1 MSTTDRTDMP
11 SDYTG
16 ATTDPTRRFL
26 WRITTLLVLTGIVAL
41 AGTYLL
47 SNGMIDSQALATA
60 RSIADLVAA
69 PRSWD
74 ALHGDVVWVIKDAG
88 VQTDPWLVRIGLSA
102 DATATGGRVFT
113 IRDPRHAPDAISAA
127 LSAAGGATFRLTSV
141 QPVDPKDAPDVW
153 EAASLASFAAG
164 TTEAWTSTTA
174 SGTPVLRYMRPIM
187 TDTSCLTCHGLQ
199 GYRGGNVHGAITV
212 TVPLAQQQQRELVN
226 LGLIAGIGLVSM
238 ALVWISVLGL
248 VREMSRRLK
257 AAQAALVEAATT
269 DELTQVAS
277 RRQTMDRLREE
288 IERSRRSGRPLS
300 LVMADIDHF
309 KAVNDTY
316 GHGAG
321 DLVLKEVAARMAG
334 GLRPYDLLG
343 RIGGEE
349 FLIIA
354 PDTDID
360 GALAIAERARGL
372 VAGDP
377 IGIGDRAVVVTGSF
391 GVTLIDPVEPVALD
405 RSLARVD
412 SAMYTSKEMGRN
424 RVTVFRRETE

>member
-1 MSTTDRTDMP
+1 MPTTDRTDMP
-11 SDYTG
+11 SDEMS
-16 ATTDPTRRFL
+16 TTADPTRRFL

-113 IRDPRHAPDAISAA
+113 ILDPRHASDAISAA
-127 LSAAGGATFRLTSV
+127 LSAAGGTTFRLTSV

-153 EAASLASFAAG
+153 ETASLASFAAG
-164 TTEAWTSTTA
+164 ATEAWTSTTA

-199 GYRGGNVHGAITV
+199 GYRGGDVRGAITV
-212 TVPLAQQQQRELVN
+212 TVPLAQQQHRALLN
-226 LGLIAGIGLVSM
+226 LGLIAGIGLVSI
-238 ALVWISVLGL
+238 ALVWLSVLGL
-248 VREMSRRLK
+248 VTDMSRRLK
-257 AAQAALVEAATT
+257 AAQGALVEAATT

-277 RRQTMDRLREE
+277 RRRTMDRLREE
-288 IERSRRSGRPLS
+288 IERARRSGRPLS

-309 KAVNDTY
+309 KMINDAY

-321 DLVLKEVAARMAG
+321 DLVLREVAARIAG
-334 GLRPYDLLG
+334 ALRPYDLLG

-391 GVTLIDPVEPVALD
+391 GVTRIDPAESVALD

-412 SAMYTSKEMGRN
+412 SAMYTSKEMGRD

>member
-1 MSTTDRTDMP
+1 MSTTDRADMP
-11 SDYTG
+11 SDEMS
-16 ATTDPTRRFL
+16 TTADPTRRFL

-41 AGTYLL
+41 AGAYLL
-47 SNGMIDSQALATA
+47 SDGMIASQALATA

-74 ALHGDVVWVIKDAG
+74 ALHGDVVWVIKDAW

-113 IRDPRHAPDAISAA
+113 ILDPRHASDAISAA
-127 LSAAGGATFRLTSV
+127 LSAAGGTTFRLTSA
-141 QPVDPKDAPDVW
+141 QPVDPKDDPDVW

-164 TTEAWTSTTA
+164 TTEAWTSTSA
-174 SGTPVLRYMRPIM
+174 SWTPVLRYMRPIM

-199 GYRGGNVHGAITV
+199 GYRGGDVNGAITV
-212 TVPLAQQQQRELVN
+212 TVPLSQQQHRELAN

-248 VREMSRRLK
+248 VREMSRRVK

-277 RRQTMDRLREE
+277 RRRTMDRLREE
-288 IERSRRSGRPLS
+288 IERSRRSGLPLS
-300 LVMADIDHF
+300 LVMAYIDNF

-316 GHGAG
+316 GHAAG
-321 DLVLKEVAARMAG
+321 DLVLKEVAPRMAG
-334 GLRPYDLLG
+334 ALRPYDLLG

-349 FLIIA
+349 FLVIA
-354 PDTDID
+354 PDADID
-360 GALAIAERARGL
+360 GALAIAERARAL
-372 VAGDP
+372 VAGDQ
-377 IGIGDRAVVVTGSF
+377 IGIGDR
-391 GVTLIDPVEPVALD
+391 
-405 RSLARVD
+405 
-412 SAMYTSKEMGRN
+412 
-424 RVTVFRRETE
+424 